1 MKNNIYKYGLLAI
14 IWMVYT
20 LPVLAGPIDP
30 PTDDDPIDP
39 VPVDNWMLLLLF
51 AGITIGSYLLTRYRR
66 KITQVN

>member
-14 IWMVYT
+14 MWMVYT

-39 VPVDNWMLLLLF
+39 APIDSWMMFLVF
-51 AGITIGSYLLTRYRR
+51 AGAALGMYFVMKYRR
-66 KITQVN
+66 KAIV